1 MENMINRTYS
11 MSDADLAQFTT
22 NLAGFLT
29 RDLADLADFGMT
41 AAKITALQTLQNAFE
56 VLTPDYV
63 YVAIVSQKVEIKNN
77 VRTTMEDMLGKIRVR
92 ALNVF
97 GENSPIYKEFNFTR
111 VNAAA
116 DATYVS
122 RCRSIAATAEKYL
135 TELAAFGQTQAQIDA
150 FIAECDSFETAMRD
164 IASAVSDRLT
174 GTRLRIEKGNEL
186 YGFVST
192 YCSLGKATYANTNYA
207 KYQDYV
213 VYGSEDVPHT
223 APQTPENVTFQNDVI
238 SWSPSPTAT
247 SYKLY
252 QSLTPSGDDWSV
264 IDEGNDTMAIVP
276 HIFIGGRRFRVTAHN
291 GAGTSAPSAEI
302 YNIASVNTPTGFM
315 YADGQLM
322 WHQVEWANG
331 YYVEQSQNGTDWT
344 EIWNQNTASMP
355 LELQPGTWFYRIR
368 SGYANVYS
376 GYSPIVELDGGTGN
390 VGG

>member
-1 MENMINRTYS
+1 MENMINRTYN
-11 MSDADLAQFTT
+11 MSDPDLAQFTT

-29 RDLADLADFGMT
+29 RDLANLAEFGMT
-41 AAKITALQTLQNAFE
+41 AAKITALVDLQNAFE

-77 VRTTMEDMLGKIRVR
+77 KRTVLEDMLGKIRVR
-92 ALNVF
+92 AVNTF
-97 GENSPIYKEFNFTR
+97 GEDSPTYKEFNFTR
-111 VNAAA
+111 VNTSS

-150 FIAECDSFETAMRD
+150 FIAECDSFESAMRA

-186 YGFVST
+186 YGFVAT
-192 YCSLGKATYANTNYA
+192 YCSLGKAAYANTNYA
-207 KYQDYV
+207 KYQDYII
-213 VYGSEDVPHT
+213 YDNADTPHT
-223 APQTPENVTFQNDVI
+223 APQAPQNVSFQNDVV
-238 SWSPSPTAT
+238 SWTPSPTAT

-252 QSLTPSGDDWSV
+252 QSLTPSGDDWAV

-276 HIFIGGRRFRVTAHN
+276 HIFIGGRRFRATAHN
-291 GAGTSAPSAEI
+291 IAGTSEPSAEV
-302 YNIASVNTPTGFM
+302 YNVASVNTPTGFM
-315 YADGQLM
+315 FADNQLV
-322 WHQVEWANG
+322 WHQVDWANG

-355 LELQPGTWFYRIR
+355 LELQPGTGYYRLR
-368 SGYANVYS
+368 SGYAGIYS
-376 GYSPIVELDGGTGN
+376 GFTPVLELNGGSGN
-390 VGG
+390 VNG